1 MSIKYIAKFVVLAF
15 LGAMTNLAHAQV
27 GVDAPWT
34 RATVA
39 GQTAGGLFMTLR
51 SLAPVRL
58 VGATAEIAESVEIHT
73 MSMDGDVMRMR
84 QIDALVVTPDQPV
97 VLAPGGY
104 HIMLMGL
111 KRPIDEGE
119 ELPVSLLFEDEAGTR
134 STLKILAP
142 ARALGAKPPP
152 GHGHAH

>member
-1 MSIKYIAKFVVLAF
+1 MSIKYIAKFVLVSF
-15 LGAMTNLAHAQV
+15 LGAMTQLAHAQV
-27 GVDAPWT
+27 GVEAPWT

-51 SLAPVRL
+51 TLAPVKL
-58 VGATAEIAESVEIHT
+58 VGGTAEIAESVEIHT

-104 HIMLMGL
+104 HIMLM
-111 KRPIDEGE
+111 
-119 ELPVSLLFEDEAGTR
+119 ELA
-134 STLKILAP
+134 AP
-142 ARALGAKPPP
+142 LELGAKFDVTLTFATAGKITVVAEVRDEAP
-152 GHGHAH
+152 